1 MAVLTANKPGYAV
14 LEINK
19 LESRTTGNM
28 IANAPLATNFVCNG
42 KEGKQTFAENGML
55 IAFDPTAH
63 GVGNRYGALVAYDQ
77 GTDDSKTEAENI
89 AAATK
94 HGTIASIGLVYAT
107 EHMYDMY
114 SNALQN
120 FRCDRPTDPT
130 KEATP
135 YEAIYGQ
142 QNHFQYYPRVY
153 SLTTTDT
160 FTTDA
165 IDLGTYTD
173 FAAAKAA
180 VDGGTTVYVDYNL
193 GYSKLATTKTAAT
206 YGVVEMATTLPDGAP
221 AFKIRVIGTEIALG
235 GGE

>member
-1 MAVLTANKPGYAV
+1 MAVLNQKPGYAV

-42 KEGKQTFAENGML
+42 KEGKQTYAENGML

-63 GVGNRYGALVAYDQ
+63 DVGNRYGALVALDQ
-77 GTDDSKTEAENI
+77 GTDESKTEAENI
-89 AAATK
+89 AAATA
-94 HGTIASIGLVYAT
+94 HEVYSSIGLVYAT
-107 EHMYDMY
+107 EHMYDVY
-114 SNALQN
+114 GNALQN
-120 FRCDRPTDPT
+120 YRSDRPTDPA

-165 IDLGTYTD
+165 IDLGSYADIDAVKTAV
-173 FAAAKAA
+173 AA
-180 VDGGTTVYVDYNL
+180 GPVYVDYNL
-193 GYSKLATTKTAAT
+193 GYSKLASAKTAAT
-206 YGVVEMATTLPDGAP
+206 FGIVEMVTTLPDGISP
-221 AFKIRVIGTEIALG
+221 AIKIRVIGTEISLG